1 MGGAQA
7 CACIKSLNDE
17 SIFND
22 FFKDLLINE
31 KPVQDIYDVITIK
44 KGSKVTNEINEKKWF
59 IIIESLLN
67 NPNNKEISIN
77 YWQKVIKYTKENSKE
92 NYLILGLFF
101 FPFDKLEDCKTYFI
115 KFYNQMREETNEEK
129 MKIISK
135 DDLKNVLTLYI
146 YLISRGAAEDLQ
158 ALSNDPKNMV
168 DYFNT
173 VFSNENIEKYVNEKF
188 LSNEEDEIDI
198 NTFLNNHYKLIND
211 NSLIRNEISENYYK
225 NNIEKK

>member
-17 SIFND
+17 SILND

-44 KGSKVTNEINEKKWF
+44 KGSKVTNEINDKKWF
-59 IIIESLLN
+59 IIIESILYNL
-67 NPNNKEISIN
+67 NNKEISIN
-77 YWQKVIKYTKENSKE
+77 YWQKVIKYIKENSKE
-92 NYLILGLFF
+92 NYLILSLFF
-101 FPFDKLEDCKTYFI
+101 FPHDKLEDCKTYFI
-115 KFYNQMREETNEEK
+115 KFLNLMREETNEEK
-129 MKIISK
+129 MKMISK
-135 DDLKNVLTLYI
+135 DELKNILTIYI
-146 YLISRGAAEDLQ
+146 YMISRGAAEDLQ

-168 DYFNT
+168 DYCNT
-173 VFSNENIEKYVNEKF
+173 VFSDENIEKYVNEKF

-211 NSLIRNEISENYYK
+211 NSLIRNEISQNYYK

>member
-1 MGGAQA
+1 
-7 CACIKSLNDE
+7 
-17 SIFND
+17 
-22 FFKDLLINE
+22 
-31 KPVQDIYDVITIK
+31 
-44 KGSKVTNEINEKKWF
+44 
-59 IIIESLLN
+59 
-67 NPNNKEISIN
+67 
-77 YWQKVIKYTKENSKE
+77 
-92 NYLILGLFF
+92 
-101 FPFDKLEDCKTYFI
+101 
-115 KFYNQMREETNEEK
+115 MREETNEEK

-188 LSNEEDEIDI
+188 LSNDEDEIDI